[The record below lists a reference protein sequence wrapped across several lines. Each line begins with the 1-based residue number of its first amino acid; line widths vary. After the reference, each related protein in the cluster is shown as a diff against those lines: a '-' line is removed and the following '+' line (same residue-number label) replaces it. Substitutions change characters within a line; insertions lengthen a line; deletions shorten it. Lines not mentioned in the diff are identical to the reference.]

1 MQQQILAT
9 VFKPVKLKSGQRV
22 TLCESC
28 FIMFNKNMKC
38 DYCYQVYYDASED
51 AQMDGKLWIECDGC
65 QKWNHTDC
73 EITLGT
79 EKQFKEVALD
89 LNNQAA
95 LEATNPAAEIVN
107 SQKDEKPYW
116 CLKCRKSKASEETKK
131 KAELLKKAQKLK

>member
-1 MQQQILAT
+1 
-9 VFKPVKLKSGQRV
+9 
-22 TLCESC
+22 
-28 FIMFNKNMKC
+28 MFNKNMKC

-95 LEATNPAAEIVN
+95 LEAANPAAEIVN
-107 SQKDEKPYW
+107 SQ
-116 CLKCRKSKASEETKK
+116 
-131 KAELLKKAQKLK
+131 